1 MTLNLIDPKMIVK
14 NTIELQ
20 PQKTYVSASIECSDL
35 ESLEIEESGV
45 YGQLSSKINNPKKSY
60 SLNINSNSYEFEKF
74 NSHINSNFDKDSGG
88 TVLEKLNRTKE
99 NEQNAVEGDFLNAN
113 GFSLDN
119 SGEFKFGV
127 EKVKQKFVVDDEN
140 FYKKKSIKNLYKFY
154 RENMKYK
161 VLNPHWGF
169 SNYNCL
175 NFFNINNSKNTN
187 KTHKNIIVYPNAF
200 HNSKS
205 IYDFFENNNNNL
217 TLSFYI
223 NQNNKNIEGHSFNPG
238 CVLNIP
244 GIIGLYL
251 VKGSNTDQSGYTDKF
266 RLFATLGDEHIL
278 SDESVFFLNDNI
290 SSSNIENGTSLFLS
304 SDNIINYNH
313 WQNVCVSLEDINDNT
328 LNLKIYIDGNQIDS
342 VTVNISGFRKVNN
355 SNSFICIGNSFKDV
369 SDEIETF
376 KKLFSVNSS
385 SDGDYI
391 GPYALKNINFGE
403 NIEDDF
409 FETGTTSIDVEIN
422 NSLNVLSG
430 DYITSDTSIALSAEI
445 CDVRVYNSSIND
457 IKNLIC
463 ENSISDFSDNR
474 LIFSLPVLYFN
485 KDIKKK
491 SIVNLN
497 GISDNTSSGSISNI
511 NLQNNVFS
519 GPINNYFS
527 NKCLGHEV
535 IVEKFLFEFK
545 QKSCPNVV
553 FNGEYTSDQVNYNL
567 FNVLSYIPSGNILGN
582 SQSNLVD
589 NIKKGENINKLYHQK
604 LHELSLEDNGDF
616 DLYFEKY
623 FTYKNNFIMPCD
635 NGLQTQKYKN
645 YYNNSDEESHY
656 DDNNYF
662 DIGHVSLNKV
672 IKEDSI
678 LKSNNLI
685 TYIADSNLYDYS
697 YSLKSLMPL
706 EQRETY
712 KISDGVTF
720 KINYDG
726 LKNISLNNFFR
737 EDFTLSDNNQ
747 TNFLKIKSDIN
758 DNKKFVEVGT
768 DYFLKDLSNPVSRK
782 INDSFVNSNASYL
795 PYVVK
800 KELDN
805 IDDNANFI
813 PYFKQEYPLYNLYDD
828 MSETYSKAFCISTQI
843 FGRRLEKESVELYD
857 SGLSGTF
864 GNKKIKLKDN
874 GKGTLYRADSLT
886 KHAEWSYVGHCL
898 YNEGIITILHPS
910 LENFGE
916 FSLKLDFKSSSK
928 LNVYELNLP
937 AYSGR
942 TNKSYNTSQIENLR
956 LNESAFNSDEDF
968 VYITDINLHDSNLN
982 IVAKAKVVKP
992 YAKKDSDNVLF
1003 RLKMDY

>member
-60 SLNINSNSYEFEKF
+60 SLGSNEFEKF
-74 NSHINSNFDKDSGG
+74 NSYINSNFDKDSGE
-88 TVLEKLNRTKE
+88 TVLEKLNAIRLQQDSPHDVKLSE
-99 NEQNAVEGDFLNAN
+99 A

-140 FYKKKSIKNLYKFY
+140 FYKKKTIKNLYKFY

-175 NFFNINNSKNTN
+175 NFFNINNLKNTD
-187 KTHKNIIVYPNAF
+187 KTHKNVVVYPNAF
-200 HNSKS
+200 HDVKS
-205 IYDFFENNNNNL
+205 VYEFFKNDDDNL
-217 TLSFYI
+217 TLSFYV
-223 NQNNKNIEGHSFNPG
+223 NQNNKNIEGYSFNPG
-238 CVLNIP
+238 CVFFIP

-251 VKGSNTDQSGYTDKF
+251 VKGSSTDQSGYTDKF
-266 RLFATLGDEHIL
+266 RLFVTLGDEHIL
-278 SDESVFFLNDNI
+278 SGASVNFLNSNI
-290 SSSNIENGTSLFLS
+290 SSNDVEKDTNIVLS
-304 SDNIINYNH
+304 SDNIIDYNH
-313 WQNVCVSLEDINDNT
+313 WHNVCVSLEDIKDNA
-328 LNLKIYIDGNQIDS
+328 LNLKIHIDGNQVDS
-342 VTVNISGFRKVNN
+342 VNAAISDFRKANT
-355 SNSFICIGNSFKDV
+355 SNSFICIGNSFKAV
-369 SDEIETF
+369 SDEVEIF
-376 KKLFSVNSS
+376 KRLFSVNYS

-409 FETGTTSIDVEIN
+409 FETGTTIIDVEIN
-422 NSLNVLSG
+422 NSLVDLDAQNYVL
-430 DYITSDTSIALSAEI
+430 DTTSIALSAEI
-445 CDVRVYNSSIND
+445 CDVRIYNSSIKD
-457 IKNLIC
+457 IKSLIC

-567 FNVLSYIPSGNILGN
+567 FNVLSYIPSGNILGD

-589 NIKKGENINKLYHQK
+589 NIKKGESINKLYHQK
-604 LHELSLEDNGDF
+604 LHELSLEDSGDF
-616 DLYFEKY
+616 DLYFKKY

-645 YYNNSDEESHY
+645 YYNNSVEESHY

-685 TYIADSNLYDYS
+685 TYIADSDLYDYS

-706 EQRETY
+706 EQREDY
-712 KISDGVTF
+712 KISGDVSF
-720 KINYDG
+720 KISYDG

-737 EDFTLSDNNQ
+737 EDFTLLDDDQ
-747 TNFLKIKSDIN
+747 TKFLKIKSDIN
-758 DNKKFVEVGT
+758 DNNKFVEVGT
-768 DYFLKDLSNPVSRK
+768 GYFLKDLSNPVSRK

-828 MSETYSKAFCISTQI
+828 MSETHSKAFCISTQI

-898 YNEGIITILHPS
+898 YNEGIVTILHPS

-937 AYSGR
+937 AYAGR
-942 TNKSYNTSQIENLR
+942 TNKSYNTSQIESLR

-982 IVAKAKVVKP
+982 IVAKAKIVKP

-1003 RLKMDY
+1003 RLKMDF